1 MAKTKAD
8 KEAQVLIEDSL
19 HVAEKLKVKKIL
31 VVCEKIALWN
41 SILPHYAKN
50 QFIIAV
56 SGKKLAASIKVETF
70 LCDYSFVARTDR
82 LAYI

>member
-1 MAKTKAD
+1 MTKSKAD
-8 KEAQVLIEDSL
+8 KEAQVLIEEAL
-19 HVAEKLKVKKIL
+19 QIAEKLKIKKIL

-56 SGKKLAASIKVETF
+56 SGKNWQIV
-70 LCDYSFVARTDR
+70 
-82 LAYI
+82 